1 MPSKLYDGAYWALGV
16 GAYLIPVALIYFA
29 VLKFKTEDKKVPL
42 GKFISMILAVIFS
55 AGWLQS
61 MFAVKATV
69 PGGYSGGHGGVIGRL
84 IGNSVL
90 IILDK

>member
-1 MPSKLYDGAYWALGV
+1 
-16 GAYLIPVALIYFA
+16 
-29 VLKFKTEDKKVPL
+29 
-42 GKFISMILAVIFS
+42 MILAVIFS

-90 IILDK
+90 IILDKWPASFVFLILEYCLTSLHSAFLQKLS